1 MSPSAERSGILE
13 RKMRESEEM
22 DRACLLV
29 SVIVWIPQTNIHQ
42 TNTTHSNTQHTLL
55 SKSSDPSMAQE
66 TDPEQVFEILERMGE
81 G

>member
-1 MSPSAERSGILE
+1 
-13 RKMRESEEM
+13 MRV
-22 DRACLLV
+22 CWLV
-29 SVIVWIPQTNIHQ
+29 PLYGFHRRIFIK
-42 TNTTHSNTQHTLL
+42 TNTTHSNTQLTLL

>member
-1 MSPSAERSGILE
+1 
-13 RKMRESEEM
+13 MRV
-22 DRACLLV
+22 CWLV
-29 SVIVWIPQTNIHQ
+29 PLYGFHRRIFIK

-66 TDPEQVFEILERMGE
+66 TDPEQVLEILARLGD